1 MTSRTGA
8 EQAPRLLEVT
18 SVGPVGAVDQV
29 NRAAVTATEPET
41 GAGLLDLVER
51 RQLRRL
57 RRWGTV
63 GALLMAIGS
72 TSSYG
77 AASPIPNPLDGLR
90 VIGLLSRIGPAA
102 LACSYSGIGLL
113 VLCWFLIGRLA
124 TPGRTRQ
131 LSRSQLTHTLAMWAV
146 PFLFTP
152 PIFSRDVYSYLG
164 IGAMMQHG
172 FDPYQLGPYD
182 ALGDGNPLA
191 HQVDARWQHTSSPYG
206 PAFLLIVRAIVAV
219 TGNHVLLGVLLQR
232 LVELVGVLLIVI
244 ALPRLARRCGVDP
257 VSALWLGLL
266 NPLLLFHLIAG
277 GHNEALMLGCMLLGL
292 EIGLSG
298 VQRSAPSL
306 PLRLIGGA
314 ALITVGVGI
323 KATAALALAFLVVA
337 VARERGG
344 RWIDLLRVGAI
355 VAGTAAVVFAALTVA
370 AGVGLGWV
378 HALAIS
384 GSVRSFLSV
393 STALAIGAGALGLLL
408 GLGDHTDAIVDI
420 MQPIGQGIA
429 VLIGG
434 WVLWRCWRPG
444 LRGGALLN
452 PVQGLGLALGALVL
466 LGSVIQPWYLL
477 WAALPL
483 AASTGLSVFRR
494 TTVWLTV
501 IFAVIIMPNGA
512 TIPVFTIAAAVVV
525 GVVVV
530 GAVLFLLSRSGLPTA
545 SGRERAPLDPP
556 FGVGP
561 GGPDSDSQYGDE
573 DVRDPLLGPARR

>member
-1 MTSRTGA
+1 MTDTGTD
-8 EQAPRLLEVT
+8 PDT
-18 SVGPVGAVDQV
+18 
-29 NRAAVTATEPET
+29 
-41 GAGLLDLVER
+41 GLLDIVER
-51 RQLRRL
+51 RQLWRL

-63 GALLMAIGS
+63 GALLMAFGS

-77 AASPIPNPLDGLR
+77 AATPIPNPLDGLR
-90 VIGLLSRIGPAA
+90 VVGLLSRIGPAA

-146 PFLFTP
+146 PFLITP

-164 IGAMMQHG
+164 IGAMLQHG
-172 FDPYQLGPYD
+172 FDPYQQGPYD

-206 PAFLLIVRAIVAV
+206 PAFLLVVRAIVAV

-266 NPLLLFHLIAG
+266 NPLVLFHLIAG
-277 GHNEALMLGCMLLGL
+277 GHNEALMLGCMLLGV
-292 EIGLSG
+292 EIGLSELDR
-298 VQRSAPSL
+298 VASTL
-306 PLRLIGGA
+306 PLRLIGGT

-337 VARERGG
+337 VARKWGG

-355 VAGTAAVVFAALTVA
+355 VAGTAVVVFAALTLA

-384 GSVRSFLSV
+384 GSVRSFLSA
-393 STALAIGAGALGLLL
+393 STALALGAGQLGLLM

-429 VLIGG
+429 VLIGL
-434 WVLWRCWRPG
+434 WVLWRCWRPA
-444 LRGGALLN
+444 RGGGPLLN

-501 IFAVIIMPNGA
+501 IFSVIIMPNGA

-530 GAVLFLLSRSGLPTA
+530 GVVLVQLSRRGLPTA
-545 SGRERAPLDPP
+545 QGREHGPLDAPP
-556 FGVGP
+556 GVGP
-561 GGPDSDSQYGDE
+561 DRPGGDSQYGDE
-573 DVRDPLLGPARR
+573 DVRDPVLGPAGR

>member
-1 MTSRTGA
+1 MTSRAPANRAPTLLQVTTDGA
-8 EQAPRLLEVT
+8 AGAAG
-18 SVGPVGAVDQV
+18 SVGVADDAD
-29 NRAAVTATEPET
+29 RET

-51 RQLRRL
+51 RQLWRL

-77 AASPIPNPLDGLR
+77 AATPIPNPLDGLR
-90 VIGLLSRIGPAA
+90 VVGLLSRIGPAA

-298 VQRSAPSL
+298 AQKSASAL
-306 PLRLIGGA
+306 PLRLVGGA

-344 RWIDLLRVGAI
+344 RWIDLLRVGVI

-429 VLIGG
+429 VLIGA

-444 LRGGALLN
+444 RGGALLN

-530 GAVLFLLSRSGLPTA
+530 GVVLVLLSRSGLPTA
-545 SGRERAPLDPP
+545 LGREHAPPDPP
-556 FGVGP
+556 IGVGP
-561 GGPDSDSQYGDE
+561 DGPGADSQYGDE